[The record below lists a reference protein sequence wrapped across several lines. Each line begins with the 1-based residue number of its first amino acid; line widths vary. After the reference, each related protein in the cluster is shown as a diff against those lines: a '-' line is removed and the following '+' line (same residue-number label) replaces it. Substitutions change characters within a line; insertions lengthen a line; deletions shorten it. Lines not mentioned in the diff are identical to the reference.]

1 MHKGIIFIECLCAI
15 NLTNYL
21 EYCLCNNVDLV
32 LREILRVLKK
42 EVSAC
47 PEKY

>member
-21 EYCLCNNVDLV
+21 EYWLCNNVDLV
-32 LREILRVLKK
+32 LLEISRVLKK

-47 PEKY
+47 PEKC